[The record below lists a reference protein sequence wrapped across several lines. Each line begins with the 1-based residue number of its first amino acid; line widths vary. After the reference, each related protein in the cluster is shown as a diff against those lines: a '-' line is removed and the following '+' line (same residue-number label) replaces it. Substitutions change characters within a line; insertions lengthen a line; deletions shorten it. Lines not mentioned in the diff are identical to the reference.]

1 MEKELLESLEKT
13 SEKKK
18 NPDKIG
24 VKPAVASDIS
34 ENQHRNPKNGQFVKG
49 NCANPNGRPRTGT
62 TIIENFRENPHSDK
76 VIQNIY
82 NIASTLGTDD
92 EHPKAF
98 ECSKLIT
105 DKLIP
110 TLMAQELNISGEDR
124 GFIYMPEPKESEK
137 D

>member
-1 MEKELLESLEKT
+1 VEKELLEKLE
-13 SEKKK
+13 SEEKGS
-18 NPDKIG
+18 DKIG
-24 VKPAVASDIS
+24 KKTGFASNIS
-34 ENQHRNPKNGQFVKG
+34 EKQHRNPKTGRFVKG
-49 NCANPNGRPRTGT
+49 NCANPNGRPKSGH
-62 TIIENFRENPHSDK
+62 TIIENFRENPNSDT
-76 VIQNIY
+76 VIGNIY
-82 NIASTLGTDD
+82 KIASTLGTDE

-110 TLMAQELNISGEDR
+110 TLKAQELNITGEDK

>member
-1 MEKELLESLEKT
+1 MEDKLLEERSEEKNK
-13 SEKKK
+13 SVK
-18 NPDKIG
+18 NGDYTES
-24 VKPAVASDIS
+24 VKDL
-34 ENQHRNPKNGQFVKG
+34 NRNPKTGRFVKG
-49 NCANPNGRPRTGT
+49 NCANPTGRPKAGQ
-62 TIIENFRENPHSDK
+62 TIVEEFRDNPHSDT

-82 NIASTLGTDD
+82 KIASTLGTDN

-110 TLMAQELNISGEDR
+110 TLKAQELTIGGEEK

-137 D
+137 Q

>member
-1 MEKELLESLEKT
+1 MEKELLKSLEGSSEGKSKSVKT
-13 SEKKK
+13 GK
-18 NPDKIG
+18 DTGI
-24 VKPAVASDIS
+24 ASNIS
-34 ENQHRNPKNGQFVKG
+34 ENPDRDIKTGRFVKG
-49 NCANPNGRPRTGT
+49 NNANPKGRPKSGT
-62 TIIENFRENPHSDK
+62 TIIENFRDNPHSDV

-82 NIASTLGTDD
+82 KIASTLGTDD

-110 TLMAQELNISGEDR
+110 TLKAQELNISGEDR